1 MDDVLVSFATVAG
14 TVVVCQALRRMAR
27 AMLQPRRSPRQLR
40 RSGQGQAPSLELAAE
55 LISTLQLCLCTHEL
69 CLLGLS
75 GALPGS
81 VPALVIV
88 YLITLVHISTFGN
101 ATCNPVSSL
110 EQYLCGHCGSLL
122 TLSKVLVQLT
132 AASVARSLSQLI
144 WALHMSD
151 LHKHHSQRQ
160 CKCTSALNTSTLNSG
175 MFVEFA
181 CAFIVRAVLF
191 RLRHHSARSK
201 MYQIAGVVTF
211 LVFAAGNLTGA
222 MFNPALAYSVLFNC
236 EGNTFLEYAFVYWLG
251 PLMGALTAV
260 LLFDKKMA
268 YCRSKATRTQQHA
281 EKQD

>member
-1 MDDVLVSFATVAG
+1 MNDILVSFATVAG

-27 AMLQPRRSPRQLR
+27 AMLRPRHPLR
-40 RSGQGQAPSLELAAE
+40 HLGRSGQSRAPFLELATE
-55 LISTLQLCLCTHEL
+55 LFSTLQLCLCTHEL
-69 CLLGLS
+69 RLLGLS

-81 VPALVIV
+81 VPALAIV

-110 EQYLCGHCGSLL
+110 EQFLCGHCSGLL

-144 WALHMSD
+144 WALHMSV
-151 LHKHHSQRQ
+151 LHQRHSQRQ
-160 CKCTSALNTSTLNSG
+160 YKCTSALNTSTLNSG

-181 CAFIVRAVLF
+181 CAFIVRAVIF
-191 RLRHHSARSK
+191 RLQHLSPWSK
-201 MYQIAGVVTF
+201 MHQVAGVITF
-211 LVFAAGNLTGA
+211 LVFAAGDLTGA
-222 MFNPALAYSVLFNC
+222 VFNPVLAYSVLFNC

-251 PLMGALTAV
+251 PLMGTLTAV
-260 LLFDKKMA
+260 MLFDKKMA
-268 YCRSKATRTQQHA
+268 YCSSIATRTQQRA